1 MSLRRKKYNIV
12 FAVMLFNCLGV
23 VELAIGQ
30 FSIRMTSFT
39 RIHYT
44 SVKANARELPH
55 RGCTVSVAE
64 KKEKG
69 IIATPL
75 VWPGADPVGGR
86 PPPIFGKV
94 NFIFLHCIQC
104 LKNILE
110 I

>member
-44 SVKANARELPH
+44 SVASNALELPH

-69 IIATPL
+69 RIATPL
-75 VWPGADPVGGR
+75 VWPGADPGGGR
-86 PPPIFGKV
+86 PL
-94 NFIFLHCIQC
+94 FLA
-104 LKNILE
+104 KSILFFY
-110 I
+110 IVYSV